1 MDTSAALAFF
11 ADGATAVAAAFN
23 AAWLYHHWVRGAQ
36 RTRRLAAVTLATLN
50 AGVAVQAA
58 FAQTLYT
65 SYRLGASAEP
75 FFAPAPWLASRVVLL
90 AGTLLLS
97 TLILRRSPQ

>member
-11 ADGATAVAAAFN
+11 VDGATAVAAAFN
-23 AAWLYHHWVRGAQ
+23 AAWLYHHWVRGEQ
-36 RTRRLAAVTLATLN
+36 RGRRLAAVTLATFNL
-50 AGVAVQAA
+50 GVAVEAA

-65 SYRLGASAEP
+65 SHRLGAAIEP
-75 FFAPAPWLASRVVLL
+75 FFAPVPWLASRAVLL
-90 AGTLLLS
+90 AGTLMLS